1 MFYFTGLIFKTHVFF
16 PANLYICIYITL
28 IQMKIM
34 LVLFREFYNFVF
46 NFRNRITNLARRLPF
61 LKRSN
66 TKCSPTCMMLPVH
79 VFNVDDLFTFIIS
92 LRLMDVK
99 IYVSRLLNT
108 FLLVLV
114 WYLSVLMQ
122 ASVISSI

>member
-1 MFYFTGLIFKTHVFF
+1 
-16 PANLYICIYITL
+16 
-28 IQMKIM
+28 M
-34 LVLFREFYNFVF
+34 LVLFREFYNFVL

-61 LKRSN
+61 LRRSN
-66 TKCSPTCMMLPVH
+66 TKCSPICMMLPVH
-79 VFNVDDLFTFIIS
+79 FFNVDDSFTFIIS

-114 WYLSVLMQ
+114 CYLSVLIQ
-122 ASVISSI
+122 APSFPLFSSFVFPRFRAAADFA